1 MAKAHDKTPPH
12 DDELE
17 RAALG
22 SMLFDA
28 DATDAAIQNH
38 LRAGDFYSLAHQRI
52 FDAILTLTAGACA
65 PIFRPLF
72 RN

>member
-1 MAKAHDKTPPH
+1 MAKTREKTPPH

-28 DATDAAIQNH
+28 DAVDAAIQYH
-38 LRAGDFYSLAHQRI
+38 LQAGDFYTRAH
-52 FDAILTLTAGACA
+52 
-65 PIFRPLF
+65 
-72 RN
+72 

>member
-1 MAKAHDKTPPH
+1 MAKARDTTPPH

-28 DATDAAIQNH
+28 EAVDVAVQCH
-38 LRAGDFYSLAHQRI
+38 LQAGDFYTRAHQRI
-52 FDAILTLTAGACA
+52 FDAILSLDGK
-65 PIFRPLF
+65 
-72 RN
+72 